1 MALANVCS
9 SVILIQNME
18 NASPHKAKA
27 TELELILD
35 RWERRYEWR
44 LLSRTVPRSLIA
56 ALLISLA
63 IGAVGYLRF
72 RLAAEQLALIAA
84 GLCALGGILNLL
96 YTLVFPRS
104 LAEKAC
110 YFDIEFGLRERVSTA
125 FELMRG
131 RIKSHPEIEAR
142 QIADALAHARAIE
155 PSKRIAMDFR
165 PRELGALAVLLIAMI
180 GMILLPAIVG
190 EDFTLDPPSAA
201 VEGAKEDLREM
212 IETIAKDTDLDEIDR
227 QDLLEALEIALER
240 LEEED
245 ISEEEAFAAMSQL
258 QAELEALENELEDT
272 IDLDQSATEA
282 ALEALNDF
290 IAPSDTGEQS
300 AESASETDAT
310 SDLGELLEGLEQM
323 NQDAAQ
329 MTAEEAQAAAEALQR
344 AAEYME
350 RLSEE
355 MAEQMEMLAQ
365 ALENADLESLQEQMD
380 ALREQIQEEQ
390 RQQQTDQNARMM
402 LQEQSELAQE
412 AAEEIAQE
420 QAEEGRPQMGDPGP
434 SQQEG
439 AEPGQRAGQPSDQQ
453 SSEGQEGANRG
464 VRPADRNRPG
474 AAENQGRNQD
484 SRSAGGGAGEGAPS
498 NVSLP
503 GSGGEDQGAETNNRT
518 TGMGEIQYETIYSP
532 SGIDGGG
539 DNEIRLRTDP
549 GDTTVAEGEFDDN
562 PLGESRVSYDTVFS
576 EYQNAA
582 NRALESDYVPLG
594 LRDVV
599 REYFT
604 SLEPSAQG

>member
-1 MALANVCS
+1 M
-9 SVILIQNME
+9 
-18 NASPHKAKA
+18 
-27 TELELILD
+27 
-35 RWERRYEWR
+35 
-44 LLSRTVPRSLIA
+44 IA
-56 ALLISLA
+56 ALLISLV
-63 IGAVGYLRF
+63 IGAVGYFRF

-104 LAEKAC
+104 LAQKAR

-125 FELMRG
+125 FELMHG
-131 RIKSHPEIEAR
+131 RIKTHPEIEAR
-142 QIADALAHARAIE
+142 QIADALTHARAIV
-155 PSKRIAMDFR
+155 PSERITMDFR

-190 EDFTLDPPSAA
+190 EDFIIDPPSAA
-201 VEGAKEDLREM
+201 VEEAKEDLREM
-212 IETIAKDTDLDEIDR
+212 IEAVAKDTDLDDIDR

-258 QAELEALENELEDT
+258 QAELEALENKLEDT
-272 IDLDQSATEA
+272 IDLDQATTET
-282 ALEALNDF
+282 ALEALEDF
-290 IAPSDTGEQS
+290 IPPSQTDEQS
-300 AESASETDAT
+300 AGAASETDA
-310 SDLGELLEGLEQM
+310 SSNLSEMLEGLQEM
-323 NQDAAQ
+323 TQDAAQ
-329 MTAEEAQAAAEALQR
+329 MSAEEAQAAAEALQR

-350 RLSEE
+350 QLSEE
-355 MAEQMEMLAQ
+355 LAEQMEMLAQ
-365 ALENADLESLQEQMD
+365 ALENADLESMQEQME
-380 ALREQIQEEQ
+380 ALREQIEDEQ
-390 RQQQTDQNARMM
+390 RQQEMDQNARMM

-420 QAEEGRPQMGDPGP
+420 QAQEGQPQAGDPGQ
-434 SQQEG
+434 SEQEG
-439 AEPGQRAGQPSDQQ
+439 AEPGQRAGQPGDQQ
-453 SSEGQEGANRG
+453 SSEGQEGANQGNRQ
-464 VRPADRNRPG
+464 ADRNRPG
-474 AAENQGRNQD
+474 TAENQGRNQD

-498 NVSLP
+498 NISLP
-503 GSGGEDQGAETNNRT
+503 GSGGEDQGAQMDNRT
-518 TGMGEIQYETIYSP
+518 TGMGEIRYEAIYSP
-532 SGIDGGG
+532 SGISGGG
-539 DNEIRLRTDP
+539 DNEIGLRTDP

-582 NRALESDYVPLG
+582 NRALDSDYVPLG

-604 SLEPSAQG
+604 SLEPRAG